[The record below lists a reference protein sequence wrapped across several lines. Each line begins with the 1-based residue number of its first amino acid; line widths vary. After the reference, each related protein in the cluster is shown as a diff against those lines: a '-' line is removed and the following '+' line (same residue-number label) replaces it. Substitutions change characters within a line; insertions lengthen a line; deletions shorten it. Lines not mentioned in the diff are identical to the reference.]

1 MTGHLQPAEAMG
13 LHGAWLPHEH
23 CFPGPRKHRVRSSGW
38 RRGGIQTSLGAAL
51 GHRVGLALPA
61 TGCTSGRG
69 DRQGLGRG
77 LPSLLP

>member
-1 MTGHLQPAEAMG
+1 MTA
-13 LHGAWLPHEH
+13 
-23 CFPGPRKHRVRSSGW
+23 
-38 RRGGIQTSLGAAL
+38 SLGAAL